1 VILVNMSV
9 GQYNSTWI
17 YLYCDYDGS
26 LDESHNHSI
35 SEISVFSDDFNTDLS
50 KWINSLSS
58 ISDGYVTIG
67 NDGFIVSSMSSY
79 NMEVPGDPPEILY
92 SKTVNDSMYVV
103 EAKMKINEGQGNMYF
118 LADGTD
124 SGLWD
129 QSYMVSA
136 NVTPVDD
143 FTLFKMDS
151 NLPGPNKLTN
161 MDNDPSVP
169 DLNHWLRMKS
179 YIYMSKTC
187 YKPDSS
193 TTNFENTTVIDAY
206 LYNYD
211 TFADDGNVS
220 GWDTDIDNDPD
231 DPPGS
236 LWAFINQN
244 FIGLG
249 AGQSS
254 PENSNI
260 TVDWVRVMKT
270 PVVTPTVTVGAMES
284 SNCGWTSTV
293 GISSRDRPTDNP
305 FNPGP
310 VLRDFNY
317 GTTLRTFIIKN
328 LPKDVYTITVTKG
341 DYNSTRDDMTI
352 EFRDN
357 SDNPRGTLAIPSTE
371 KGEFET
377 KWITINKN
385 WEGDLQL
392 QFKVQPPSSSW
403 TVNSII
409 VERGE
414 KGVKVGLD

>member
-1 VILVNMSV
+1 
-9 GQYNSTWI
+9 
-17 YLYCDYDGS
+17 
-26 LDESHNHSI
+26 
-35 SEISVFSDDFNTDLS
+35 VFSDDFNNDLS

-58 ISDGYVTIG
+58 IGDGYVTIG
-67 NDGFIVSSMSSY
+67 NDGYIVSSPSY

-92 SKTVNDSMYVV
+92 SKTVNDSMYIV
-103 EAKMKINEGQGNMYF
+103 EARMKINEGQGNMYF
-118 LADGTD
+118 LAYGIS

-143 FTLFKMDS
+143 FTLLKMDT
-151 NLPGPNKLTN
+151 NLPGPNKWTN

-211 TFADDGNVS
+211 TFADEGNVS

-231 DPPGS
+231 DPPGD

-254 PENSNI
+254 PEDSDI
-260 TVDWVRVMKT
+260 TVDWIRVMKT
-270 PVVTPTVTVGAMES
+270 PVDPPTVTVGAMES
-284 SNCGWTSTV
+284 SKYRWENTV
-293 GISSRDRPTDNP
+293 NSMDIPTDNP

-317 GTTLRTFIIKN
+317 GYSAGGRFIIED
-328 LPKDVYTITVTKG
+328 LDEGEYYTITVTKG
-341 DYNSTRDDMTI
+341 DYNITRGAMTI
-352 EFRDN
+352 EFKDN
-357 SDNPRGTLAIPSTE
+357 SDNLRGTLAIPLTE

-385 WEGDLQL
+385 WEGDLKL
-392 QFKVQPPSSSW
+392 QFNGLPPSPFW
-403 TVNSII
+403 IVNSII